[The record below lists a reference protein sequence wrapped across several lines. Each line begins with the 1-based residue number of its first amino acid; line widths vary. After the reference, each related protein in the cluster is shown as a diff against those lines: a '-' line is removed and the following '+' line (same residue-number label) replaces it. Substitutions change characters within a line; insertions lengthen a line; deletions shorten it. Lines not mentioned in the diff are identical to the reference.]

1 MPPRTT
7 FTIERSVV
15 MQHHHQRVRVRVRGV
30 ERKVGGG
37 AETHFN
43 HQQVGGVARHE
54 TAPLA
59 ALDSERLPFRTVMG

>member
-7 FTIERSVV
+7 VTIERSVV
-15 MQHHHQRVRVRVRGV
+15 MQHHHHQRVRVRGV

-54 TAPLA
+54 TTPLA
-59 ALDSERLPFRTVMG
+59 ALDSGRLPFRTVMG

>member
-7 FTIERSVV
+7 VTIERSVV
-15 MQHHHQRVRVRVRGV
+15 MQHHQQRVRVRVRGV